1 MNHLTTIT
9 LLEKGNHKT
18 SLTPTRVAFHSPC
31 TIVEAQSADG
41 AIYYAY
47 FYRQQ
52 FLAAKKVTRSKR
64 GSYLEQAMTKGIV
77 FLCPH
82 PLASKLLLENQTIKN
97 RSLTQLLSWS
107 KQRFTLIEVSNIF
120 SCLDSLIQEE
130 KLFKVMRDSY
140 YTYRRDG
147 KWGKAYSVLLSLENT
162 FPNHEWV
169 THTKHDAAFSA
180 YHSKYE
186 TLSPALAQSDP
197 STLEWLLWTERSS
210 SDHRAQWLTV
220 YGQDPAC
227 SLSAFAL
234 LCEEHE
240 QSDRE
245 EAFPFFLDQA
255 KRLFTQNEQKE
266 LLLHM
271 TKAPRSYIHKE
282 AFRQCIRLQEWEEAM
297 TTLIEKPFP
306 LEPQDVR
313 SVKEA
318 MSLVRWDHTLPIEQL
333 SMVLIPILKD
343 EKHDLDLLL
352 TACIPVLS
360 KTHGLPYLINWLKP
374 LEEVQCHLPIHQ
386 KVKNLVA
393 CAEDPDKQAQAG
405 ELYYSLGL
413 KGEAIESFSYEMEL
427 KPDDPAP
434 VKWLFT
440 LYRETG
446 KLDEATAYQQL
457 LQTMR

>member
-1 MNHLTTIT
+1 MNRLTTIT
-9 LLEKGNHKT
+9 LMEKGNRKT

-31 TIVEAQSADG
+31 MILEARSADG
-41 AIYYAY
+41 ALYHAY

-64 GSYLEQAMTKGIV
+64 GSYLQQAMTKGIV

-82 PLASKLLLENQTIKN
+82 PLASKLTEQHETLKN
-97 RSLTQLLSWS
+97 RSLTELLSWS
-107 KQRFTLIEVSNIF
+107 KKHFSPLEVSIIF
-120 SCLDSLIQEE
+120 SCLDALIQEE

-140 YTYRRDG
+140 YDYRRDG

-162 FPNHEWV
+162 FPEHEWV
-169 THTKHDAAFSA
+169 ARTKQDASFSS
-180 YHSKYE
+180 YHRKYE
-186 TLSPALAQSDP
+186 TLSPSLAQSDP
-197 STLEWLLWTERSS
+197 ATLEWMLWKKRSS
-210 SDHRAQWLTV
+210 SDHRNQWLES
-220 YGQDPAC
+220 YGLNPAF

-234 LCEEHE
+234 ITEEHE
-240 QSDRE
+240 LADQE
-245 EAFPFFLDQA
+245 ETFPFFLDQA
-255 KRLFTQNEQKE
+255 KKLFDQNEQKN

-271 TKAPRSYIHKE
+271 AKAPRPYIHKE

-297 TTLIEKPFP
+297 TTLIEHPFP
-306 LEPQDVR
+306 LEPQDIR

-318 MSLVRWDHTLPIEQL
+318 IPLVKWDHSLPIEQL

-360 KTHGLPYLINWLKP
+360 KTHDLPYLLNWLQP

-413 KGEAIESFSYEMEL
+413 KGEAIDSFSYEMEL
-427 KPDDPAP
+427 KPDDPVP

-446 KLDEATAYQQL
+446 NMDEATAYQQL